1 MTATTTDLPPPANDI
16 QLFVR
21 PLRYLS
27 HQKLRVTCAYLG
39 SIGQSAMA
47 LLIPQ
52 LVKAIVDSGIGNVPL
67 AQSMPLLYQFVTD
80 TGITES
86 KMSLVTWSVFLLLL
100 LSLVRGYCTYL
111 SGVSSEMMS
120 QGAAFRLRNQ
130 MYDRLCHLSFRF
142 HDTSQAGDL
151 LARASQDVERL
162 RFLCGRAF
170 LSILN
175 AFLLMVATAIVL
187 FVMNP
192 TLALLAMS
200 VIPLLIYQAWSF
212 AIRYRPLSQKIQAQ
226 LGTLTTVLEQ
236 NLRGIRVVKAF
247 AQEELQVDQFHHAND
262 EWFGLSA
269 DAARLRSI
277 RIPLLDL
284 IAGLGTVLV
293 IYFGGRAVISQTLTL
308 GDLLAF
314 ITYLGQLILPIRRM
328 GMIIPFVAMAGASS
342 QRVFEILDE
351 ESDIADS
358 PNAQVMPPVQGK
370 VEFQGVSFNYTDT
383 NRAITDVNF
392 VLEPGQILAL
402 LGPTGSGK
410 STLINLIPR
419 FYDPSGG
426 AIRIDG
432 MDIRD
437 VTLHSLRRQISSVL
451 QDPLLFATSI
461 RENISF
467 GLESAT
473 EEQIVAAAKAAQ
485 AHEFIMEMPEQY
497 DTRIGER
504 GITLSGGQR
513 QRVSIARALI
523 TDPRILIL
531 DDATSSVDTE
541 TERQIQA
548 ALDRLMEN
556 RTSIVIAQRLSTVR
570 RADKILLLDKG
581 QVSAFGT
588 HNDLWQESPLYRSI
602 YEGQMRA

>member
-1 MTATTTDLPPPANDI
+1 MTTTATDLPAHGFH
-16 QLFVR
+16 LFVR

-27 HQKLRVTCAYLG
+27 QQKLRVAYAYLG
-39 SIGQSAMA
+39 SLGQSAIA

-52 LVKAIVDSGIGNVPL
+52 VVKTIVDSGIGDVPL
-67 AQSMPLLYQFVTD
+67 DQSMLRLFPLVAT
-80 TGITES
+80 TGMAMS
-86 KMSLVTWSVFLLLL
+86 KLSLVSWSVAVLLL
-100 LSLVRGYCTYL
+100 LSLLRGYCTYL

-162 RFLCGRAF
+162 RFLCGRAL

-175 AFLLMVATAIVL
+175 AFLLMLATAVVL
-187 FVMNP
+187 FLMNP
-192 TLALLAMS
+192 SLALLSMS
-200 VIPLLIYQAWSF
+200 IIPLLLYQGWSF
-212 AIRYRPLSQKIQAQ
+212 AIRYRPLSQKIQEQ
-226 LGTLTTVLEQ
+226 LGQLTTVLEQ

-247 AQEELQVDQFHHAND
+247 AQEELQVEQFHQANA
-262 EWFGLSA
+262 EWFRLSA
-269 DAARLRSI
+269 EAARLRSI
-277 RIPLLDL
+277 RIPALDL
-284 IAGLGTVLV
+284 VAGLGTVLV
-293 IYFGGRAVISQTLTL
+293 IYFGGRAVIEQTLTL

-314 ITYLGQLILPIRRM
+314 TTYLGQLIMPIRRM

-342 QRVFEILDE
+342 QRVFEVLDK
-351 ESDIADS
+351 ESEIVDRPDS
-358 PNAQVMPPVQGK
+358 RVMPPIQGK
-370 VEFQGVSFNYTDT
+370 VAFENVSFHYTDT
-383 NRAITDVNF
+383 SRAIANISF

-419 FYDPSGG
+419 FYEPSDGT
-426 AIRIDG
+426 IRIDDT
-432 MDIRD
+432 DIRD

-467 GLESAT
+467 GMETAT
-473 EEQIVAAAKAAQ
+473 DEQIVEAAKAAQ

-513 QRVSIARALI
+513 QRISIARALI

-541 TERQIQA
+541 TERQIQT
-548 ALDRLMEN
+548 ALDGLMEN
-556 RTSIVIAQRLSTVR
+556 RTSIVIAQRLSTVQ
-570 RADKILLLDKG
+570 RADRILLLDKG
-581 QVSAFGT
+581 QVAAFGT
-588 HNDLWQESPLYRSI
+588 HDDLWQESPLYRSI